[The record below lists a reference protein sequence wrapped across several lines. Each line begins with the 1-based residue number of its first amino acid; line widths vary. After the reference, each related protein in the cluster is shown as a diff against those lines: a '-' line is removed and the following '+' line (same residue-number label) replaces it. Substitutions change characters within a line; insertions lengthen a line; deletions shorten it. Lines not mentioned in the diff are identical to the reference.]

1 MKTKILILAALFLA
15 TLSTTN
21 ADNYR
26 SFKLIDFAGKTM
38 EILVKTEEIIL
49 ENFEFDTSE
58 VFRSIRKEK
67 NPELIDITPFIKPEQ
82 EVEENHPV
90 YKEK

>member
-1 MKTKILILAALFLA
+1 MKTNIFILAALFL
-15 TLSTTN
+15 TTISNTN

-26 SFKLIDFAGKTM
+26 SFKLINFAGKTM
-38 EILVKTEEIIL
+38 EVMVKTEEVIQ

-58 VFRSIRKEK
+58 VFQSITEEK
-67 NPELIDITPFIKPEQ
+67 NPEHIDITPFIKPEQ
-82 EVEENHPV
+82 EVKENHPV